1 MGKAGKTKDKVEDR
15 LFERAVVVCERVV
28 CERVGCARFDLRNN
42 GCVCVC
48 KSSVRQRCV
57 CDSGV

>member
-15 LFERAVVVCERVV
+15 LFGRAVVVCERVV

-42 GCVCVC
+42 GCVCVQEFC
-48 KSSVRQRCV
+48 AAKVRV
-57 CDSGV
+57 